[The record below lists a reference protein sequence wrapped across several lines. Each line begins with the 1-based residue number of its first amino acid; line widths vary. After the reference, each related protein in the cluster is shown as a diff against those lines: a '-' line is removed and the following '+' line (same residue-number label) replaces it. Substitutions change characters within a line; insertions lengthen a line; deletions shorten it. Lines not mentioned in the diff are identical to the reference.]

1 MSSNRRRAHGG
12 GRGSRQKEHSSR
24 QRTAAEQRTPSLISG
39 IPFSELDIGVQK
51 KRRQTGLPGPAGRGW
66 PRSLLS
72 GLSGGDRS
80 GPGQRRCSGRGQKRS
95 PVPVPPSD
103 STLSS
108 QYDRP
113 VGRHEFTEYVQTH
126 LPALARPDLFDMVD
140 VSGRGRVSWLDMLD
154 YLLVHTCPQK
164 EPLEAPFKDDMVT
177 RLLKENRRAT
187 TVRLL
192 VVTEPVHTYL
202 SVTVTG
208 AVAMYDAQLEFQR
221 GYQLPLGATGA
232 RSAGSSPC
240 VRVTDAAHMA
250 NSMHFVFSTSD
261 RSLHFYDASATV
273 HLPEYQL
280 TGLPDAV
287 TCMVAHHDSDREEAP
302 SLLILGDDGGD
313 IYILRFLRPTSSL
326 FKKLVI
332 DRKQVMVWQEMS
344 EHSGHVQL
352 VTLRSRHTSPVTS
365 IGFCA
370 KNQTVIS
377 SAEDDVSSVIMQQ
390 LNSRWKDYVFAVPK
404 GVRVLDFSWRRQ
416 LLVTGGEDRL
426 VRLWNPVVTAR
437 PVATLTGHYSRI
449 VDVAMHEFQAAVISV
464 DMDAVVNVW
473 DADEHVLLQSILLAW
488 PPERRLLQAEF
499 GTRSIVTSTPHHRSV
514 LVLSSDV
521 VNQLLVR
528 QPCRRRPPDGP
539 GASRQQERPGS
550 RLSAASGDPR
560 SRRASRRSSAAVP
573 RRSAA
578 AAAAETAVRAVGA
591 LKSPRPSSPPSPQPA
606 PPSPQASSSPE
617 EQERSEQEDRAA
629 IESYLRAM
637 AEAEPT
643 YFEVS
648 IPAIPRPARNSLVTN
663 RLLGRQQDATQLV
676 RDCTPFK
683 ALRLHP
689 LAPLPQSAGLIVST
703 RMRRLGLLCNS
714 LEEVLE
720 MKLPTGRP
728 GASVS
733 GSGSGAHSKS
743 SSLSSSVLTLQRQKQ
758 RRRDISRAS
767 LSGVSEG
774 SSLTVGSIHSS

>member
-1 MSSNRRRAHGG
+1 
-12 GRGSRQKEHSSR
+12 
-24 QRTAAEQRTPSLISG
+24 
-39 IPFSELDIGVQK
+39 
-51 KRRQTGLPGPAGRGW
+51 
-66 PRSLLS
+66 
-72 GLSGGDRS
+72 
-80 GPGQRRCSGRGQKRS
+80 
-95 PVPVPPSD
+95 
-103 STLSS
+103 
-108 QYDRP
+108 
-113 VGRHEFTEYVQTH
+113 
-126 LPALARPDLFDMVD
+126 
-140 VSGRGRVSWLDMLD
+140 
-154 YLLVHTCPQK
+154 
-164 EPLEAPFKDDMVT
+164 
-177 RLLKENRRAT
+177 
-187 TVRLL
+187 
-192 VVTEPVHTYL
+192 
-202 SVTVTG
+202 
-208 AVAMYDAQLEFQR
+208 
-221 GYQLPLGATGA
+221 
-232 RSAGSSPC
+232 
-240 VRVTDAAHMA
+240 
-250 NSMHFVFSTSD
+250 
-261 RSLHFYDASATV
+261 
-273 HLPEYQL
+273 
-280 TGLPDAV
+280 
-287 TCMVAHHDSDREEAP
+287 
-302 SLLILGDDGGD
+302 
-313 IYILRFLRPTSSL
+313 
-326 FKKLVI
+326 
-332 DRKQVMVWQEMS
+332 MS

-377 SAEDDVSSVIMQQ
+377 SAEDDASSVIMQQ

-539 GASRQQERPGS
+539 GAGRQ
-550 RLSAASGDPR
+550 
-560 SRRASRRSSAAVP
+560 
-573 RRSAA
+573 
-578 AAAAETAVRAVGA
+578 
-591 LKSPRPSSPPSPQPA
+591 
-606 PPSPQASSSPE
+606 QASSSPE
-617 EQERSEQEDRAA
+617 EQERSEEDHAA

-648 IPAIPRPARNSLVTN
+648 IPAIPRPARNNLVTN
-663 RLLGRQQDATQLV
+663 RLLGRQQDATLLV

-689 LAPLPQSAGLIVST
+689 LAPLPEPAGLIVST

-720 MKLPTGRP
+720 MKLTTGRP

-774 SSLTVGSIHSS
+774 SSLTVGSNHSS